1 MANLIKM
8 DLYRLV
14 RSKLFWILNGV
25 VFVFSA
31 VFTYL
36 GFVFNEML
44 KSMTEYTPYPTEIKF
59 SELLSSPIDQI
70 LLILVMIS
78 AVSFMYADIAN
89 GYIKNIAGQLTNKGN
104 TVISKFIVAGIH
116 NFTFMFLGLLGQTV
130 SECFIRKIVFDS
142 MVPYGIAAF
151 AIKWL
156 LLMSI
161 SSIVLFFSTGLKN
174 KTVASVV
181 GVLLSSGLLGLVY
194 IGLNAGIAN
203 IFKTDNFDINSYMP
217 DQLFGQTVAA
227 TLNVTAFN
235 AIIVSLVVSGVFL
248 FFTVKIF
255 NNSDVK

>member
-25 VFVFSA
+25 VVLLSAAFTVLTFVVSNIFKNAAGVTYSEEVEFS
-31 VFTYL
+31 
-36 GFVFNEML
+36 
-44 KSMTEYTPYPTEIKF
+44 S
-59 SELLSSPIDQI
+59 LLSSPIEQI
-70 LLILVMIS
+70 FLILVMIS

-104 TVISKFIVAGIH
+104 TVISKFIVIGIH
-116 NFTFMFLGLLGQTV
+116 NFAFMFLGLLGNTL
-130 SECFIRKIVFDS
+130 SELCVRKVVFDS
-142 MVPYGIAAF
+142 MIAYGLAAF
-151 AIKWL
+151 VIKWL

-174 KTVASVV
+174 KTVASVT
-181 GVLLSSGLLGLVY
+181 GVLFSSGLLALVY
-194 IGLNAGIAN
+194 MGLNAGIAN

-217 DQLFGQTVAA
+217 DQLFGSTMAT

-235 AIIVSLVVSGVFL
+235 AIVVSLVVSAVFL

-255 NNSDVK
+255 NSSDVK

>member
-8 DLYRLV
+8 DLYRLL

-25 VFVFSA
+25 VLFLSVA
-31 VFTYL
+31 FTVL
-36 GFVFNEML
+36 GFVISNIFKNAEGVTY
-44 KSMTEYTPYPTEIKF
+44 SAEVKF
-59 SELLSSPIDQI
+59 SSLLSSPIEQI
-70 LLILVMIS
+70 FLILVMIS

-104 TVISKFIVAGIH
+104 TVISKFIVIGIH
-116 NFTFMFLGLLGQTV
+116 NFAFMFFGFLGNTL
-130 SECFIRKIVFDS
+130 SEFCIRKVVFDS
-142 MVPYGIAAF
+142 MIAYGIAAF

-194 IGLNAGIAN
+194 LGLNAGIAN
-203 IFKTDNFDINSYMP
+203 VFKTDNFDINSYMP

>member
-1 MANLIKM
+1 M
-8 DLYRLV
+8 
-14 RSKLFWILNGV
+14 NGV
-25 VFVFSA
+25 VLFLSVA
-31 VFTYL
+31 FTVL
-36 GFVFNEML
+36 GFVISNIFKNAEGVTY
-44 KSMTEYTPYPTEIKF
+44 SAEVKF
-59 SELLSSPIDQI
+59 SSLLSSPIEQI
-70 LLILVMIS
+70 FLILVMIS

-104 TVISKFIVAGIH
+104 TVISKFIVIGIH
-116 NFTFMFLGLLGQTV
+116 NFAFMFFGFLGNTL
-130 SECFIRKIVFDS
+130 SEFCIRKVVFDS
-142 MVPYGIAAF
+142 MIAYGIAAF

-194 IGLNAGIAN
+194 LGLNAGIAN
-203 IFKTDNFDINSYMP
+203 VFKTDNFDINSYMP